1 MKKLIHIFCFTLL
14 LSSCNEYQKALNSDD
29 VAEKF
34 RMGEVK
40 YNSGKYAKA
49 NRLFAQIVP
58 NYRGKPQ
65 AEKLMFMYASSFYQ
79 MEDYYLASYQFER
92 FATSYPSSDKVEEAE
107 FLSAKSKYLISPVHS
122 KDQTETKE
130 AIQKFQLFINSYPE
144 SEFLAEAN
152 SLVKELDGK
161 LEQKAYEIAYQYYL
175 TVEYTRDYNAAI
187 KAFDNFIYEFPGSK
201 LRENALFYRLDSAYQ
216 LALNSV
222 EHKKQERLETAK
234 SYYES
239 FVSKYTESEHLDDTK
254 DMLENIEQELEH
266 YSNKS

>member
-34 RMGEVK
+34 KVGEEI
-40 YNSGKYAKA
+40 YNNEKYAKA

-65 AEKLMFMYASSFYQ
+65 AEKLMYLYASTFYH
-79 MEDYYLASYQFER
+79 MEDYYLASYQYER
-92 FATSYPSSDKVEEAE
+92 FATSYPNSDKVEEAE
-107 FLSAKSKYLISPVHS
+107 FLSAKSKYLISPVYS

-144 SEFLAEAN
+144 SEYLAEAN
-152 SLVKELDGK
+152 ELVKELDGK
-161 LEQKAYEIAYQYYL
+161 LERKAYEIAYQYYL
-175 TVEYTRDYNAAI
+175 TVQYTRDYNAAI

-201 LRENALFYRLDSAYQ
+201 LRESALFYRLDSAYN

-222 EHKKQERLETAK
+222 EYKKQERLETAK
-234 SYYES
+234 SYYQS
-239 FVSKYTESEHLDDTK
+239 FVTKYTESEYLEDTE
-254 DMLENIEQELEH
+254 DMLENLEEQLEF
-266 YSNKS
+266 YTNKS